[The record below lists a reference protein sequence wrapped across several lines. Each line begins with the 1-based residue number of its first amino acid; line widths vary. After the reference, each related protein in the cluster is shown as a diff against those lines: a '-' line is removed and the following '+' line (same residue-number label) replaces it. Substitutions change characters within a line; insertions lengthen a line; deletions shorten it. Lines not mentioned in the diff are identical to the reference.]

1 MALVAVSPLLGGCF
15 QGLGATTTAQATMN
29 SGDGVQV
36 QVGNLKAQ
44 GLTLVL
50 DPSTPGA
57 ATLVGRFTNVGTE
70 TEFLRGVTIGGKTMM
85 NGDVAVTNGLAQ
97 VLPGQSLGFGFDSDQ
112 SISVKGLEAAV
123 STYVPITISF
133 EVNGTV
139 EASVLTVP
147 ATGIY
152 AGITPSFP
160 PAPVAST
167 SAPEPVI
174 AEASPA
180 AS

>member
-1 MALVAVSPLLGGCF
+1 
-15 QGLGATTTAQATMN
+15 MN

-36 QVGNLKAQ
+36 QVGKLKAQ

-50 DPSTPGA
+50 DPATPGA
-57 ATLVGRFTNVGTE
+57 ATLIGRFTNVGTE
-70 TEFLRGVTIGGKTMM
+70 TEFLRGVTIGGKTTM
-85 NGDVAVTNGLAQ
+85 NGDVAVTSGLGQ
-97 VLPGQSLGFGFDSDQ
+97 ILPGQSIGFGFESDQ
-112 SISVKGLEAAV
+112 SISVKGLEAVV
-123 STYVPITISF
+123 STYVPIAISF

-139 EASVLTVP
+139 EASVQTVP

-160 PAPVAST
+160 PAPVEST

>member
-1 MALVAVSPLLGGCF
+1 MALEAVSPLLGGCF
-15 QGLGATTTAQATMN
+15 QGQQATTTAQASMN

-50 DPSTPGA
+50 GPEAGTAS
-57 ATLVGRFTNVGTE
+57 LIGRFTNVGTE
-70 TEFLRGVTIGGKTMM
+70 IEYLRGVTIGDKTMA
-85 NGDVAVTNGLAQ
+85 NGDIAVTMGLGQ
-97 VLPGQSLGFGFDSDQ
+97 VLPGQSVGFGFESDQ
-112 SISVKGLEAAV
+112 SISVKNLDAV
-123 STYVPITISF
+123 VSAYVPISIAF

-139 EASVLTVP
+139 ETSVLTVP

-152 AGITPSFP
+152 EGITPSFP
-160 PAPVAST
+160 PAPVASPVA
-167 SAPEPVI
+167 SAVASAEP
-174 AEASPA
+174 SPA

>member
-15 QGLGATTTAQATMN
+15 QGQQATTSAQATMN

-50 DPSTPGA
+50 DPTTPGQ

-85 NGDVAVTNGLAQ
+85 TGDVAVTSGLGQ
-97 VLPGQSLGFGFDSDQ
+97 VLPGQSVGFGYDSDQ
-112 SISVKGLEAAV
+112 AISVKNLDTVV
-123 STYVPITISF
+123 STYVPISIAF

-139 EASVLTVP
+139 ETKVLTVP
-147 ATGIY
+147 AAGMY
-152 AGITPSFP
+152 EGITPSFP
-160 PAPVAST
+160 PAPVASPVASDVA
-167 SAPEPVI
+167 SASP
-174 AEASPA
+174 SPA

>member
-15 QGLGATTTAQATMN
+15 QGQQATTTMQASMN

-36 QVGNLKAQ
+36 QLGNLKAQ

-50 DPSTPGA
+50 GAEPGTA
-57 ATLVGRFTNVGTE
+57 SLVGRFINVGPE
-70 TEFLRGVTIGGKTMM
+70 TEFLREVTIGGKTMA
-85 NGDVAVTNGLAQ
+85 NGDVAVTSGLGQ
-97 VLPGQSLGFGFDSDQ
+97 ILPGQSLGFGYDSDQ
-112 SISVKGLEAAV
+112 AISVKNLDTVV
-123 STYVPITISF
+123 STYVPISIAF

-139 EASVLTVP
+139 ETKVLTVP
-147 ATGIY
+147 AAGIY

-160 PAPVAST
+160 PAPVASPVASDVA
-167 SAPEPVI
+167 SASP
-174 AEASPA
+174 SPA

>member
-15 QGLGATTTAQATMN
+15 
-29 SGDGVQV
+29 QV

-50 DPSTPGA
+50 GPEAGTAS
-57 ATLVGRFTNVGTE
+57 LIGRFTNVGTE
-70 TEFLRGVTIGGKTMM
+70 IEYLRGVTIGDKTMA
-85 NGDVAVTNGLAQ
+85 NGDIAVTMGLGQ
-97 VLPGQSLGFGFDSDQ
+97 VLPGQSVGFGFESDQ
-112 SISVKGLEAAV
+112 SISVKNLDAV
-123 STYVPITISF
+123 VSAYVPISIAF

-139 EASVLTVP
+139 ETSVLTVP

-152 AGITPSFP
+152 EGITPSFP
-160 PAPVAST
+160 PAPVASPVA
-167 SAPEPVI
+167 SAVASAEP
-174 AEASPA
+174 SPA